1 MSQNHRIDT
10 LYSPLW
16 KEPLR
21 LLLER
26 LAHVHHHV
34 PDPSSP
40 LLPHDHTRIPAPI
53 LPSFGNR
60 LGHCAPAAG
69 TGDIIR
75 PLPIRV
81 IAARRQHLPRSG
93 LDEGYVSLKAC
104 WVVVRHG
111 EAGYE
116 GQAGGGAGT
125 EEEQV

>member
-10 LYSPLW
+10 LYPPLR

-26 LAHVHHHV
+26 LAHIHDHI
-34 PDPSSP
+34 PDPTAS
-40 LLPHDHTRIPAPI
+40 LLPHDHTSIPAPV
-53 LPSFGNR
+53 LPSLR
-60 LGHCAPAAG
+60 DSLGHCAPAAG

-81 IAARRQHLPRSG
+81 IAAGRQHLPRCG
-93 LDEGYVSLKAC
+93 LDEGDVPLEAC
-104 WVVVRHG
+104 WVVVGHG

-116 GQAGGGAGT
+116 GQAGRGACT